1 MPSII
6 LEVIG
11 TRTQASGHQ
20 SYDRT
25 TRKWSCLAKEVFVWC
40 KKGKAFNPKNTVG
53 SILLRDFFLSNW
65 AWQLGQSG
73 LHHEKGAK
81 HQASWWKHQADC
93 RKYSAQSSLDIPT
106 RQWAQTYCQG
116 RGERGGCFRVAK
128 QKPDINLIESLW
140 KVLKTKVHTQKT
152 SNLRPMATRN
162 GPGSLYWCVKALW
175 ASTRTDRRLWSPKR
189 AFPLITKCG

>member
-53 SILLRDFFLSNW
+53 SILLRDFFSATGPDNLVRVDCITRKEQNIKLLDENIKQTAEIIQLS
-65 AWQLGQSG
+65 
-73 LHHEKGAK
+73 HH
-81 HQASWWKHQADC
+81 
-93 RKYSAQSSLDIPT
+93 
-106 RQWAQTYCQG
+106 
-116 RGERGGCFRVAK
+116 
-128 QKPDINLIESLW
+128 
-140 KVLKTKVHTQKT
+140 
-152 SNLRPMATRN
+152 
-162 GPGSLYWCVKALW
+162 
-175 ASTRTDRRLWSPKR
+175 
-189 AFPLITKCG
+189 